1 MSDWTGT
8 GTSIAVAG
16 LTTQQMIELV
26 KQHHPQMS
34 ETMIVS
40 LLNRAKDNLCE
51 TTDILRDKD
60 ESVTTTAS
68 TIEYSLPTGTLNI
81 YEVYVDGDGAY
92 RMIDRPEIGESDG
105 LVAGRYYWR
114 TERGYIYLF
123 AGGDTTTYISA
134 GKTVSI
140 YRSYLDADITAD
152 GSSHA
157 LEMPARFREALV
169 DWAVGRGYKMPPVD
183 RENAIFF
190 DKNYERTLKEAK
202 KYARSHRRT
211 TGTIAQY
218 DY

>member
-1 MSDWTGT
+1 M
-8 GTSIAVAG
+8 
-16 LTTQQMIELV
+16 TTQQMVELI

-51 TTDILRDKD
+51 TTNILRDKD
-60 ESVTTTAS
+60 ESITTTAS
-68 TIEYSLPTGTLNI
+68 TIEYSLPTGTLNVF
-81 YEVYVDGDGAY
+81 EVYVDGDVAY

-105 LVAGRYYWR
+105 LITDRYYWLV
-114 TERGYIYLF
+114 EHDNIYVF
-123 AGGDTTTYISA
+123 AGGGTTAYIPA
-134 GKTVSI
+134 GKTISI

-152 GSSHA
+152 GEAHD
-157 LEMPARFREALV
+157 LEIPGRFHEALV